1 MIRFQDGTS
10 YAPTIGIAICLSC
23 NELVYTGKNIKT
35 MESHW
40 KSACTGNKYCELKY
54 EDYLKIK
61 HKPESDRTFD
71 DTRALHYY
79 ELWIS
84 NAIRRLKRA
93 REVGKKIQACIK
105 IQRKILEWIYR
116 PDGFNAHKLAL
127 H

>member
-1 MIRFQDGTS
+1 M
-10 YAPTIGIAICLSC
+10 
-23 NELVYTGKNIKT
+23 YTGKNIKT
-35 MESHW
+35 IESHW

-61 HKPESDRTFD
+61 HKPKSDRTFD

-93 REVGKKIQACIK
+93 RDVGKKIQACIK
-105 IQRKILEWIYR
+105 IQRKIVEWIYR
-116 PDGFNAHKLAL
+116 PDGFNAQNLAL
-127 H
+127 HYACLQNIREEMHCDSTSS